1 MSQTIFSLSKST
13 TLTSEESNINK
24 IFVSEDKNKFINN
37 LYGESKIENNE
48 FIKPDHKLTWKYSKQ
63 NSYHFKQDIERVWLI
78 VKNFDLLSLINNMG
92 HYPCIST
99 KGRDTWKIGNEFKG
113 NLFGL
118 YPFIARV
125 EKVLNLP
132 EIKKI
137 KWLFNLNNKDYV
149 IIKFELFKVT
159 EDNSCVIFSKTKIDN
174 IEINKKAVEKFK
186 ENQPNALFKKVE
198 GLLEKE
204 PINLLQFE
212 SGIIS
217 AKMIDIWNIV
227 TDFNK
232 LTIIAP
238 NNYILPHVN
247 IGEIKQGE
255 MVSASIWGINNEIN
269 KIELSL
275 VQKEER
281 PGWNKWLFILL
292 ISSGDAKLLPKHTVV
307 FQLTK
312 INNYECQLALMSKFH
327 QSIDTNKFQD
337 ISKRKKYLLLSLK
350 NYFDNFYSPS
360 INN

>member
-1 MSQTIFSLSKST
+1 MSKTIYTLSKST
-13 TLTSEESNINK
+13 TLNSEESNLNK

-37 LYGESKIENNE
+37 IFGESKIENNE
-48 FIKPDHKLTWKYSKQ
+48 FIRPQHKLTWKYSTQ
-63 NSYHFKQDIERVWLI
+63 NSYHFKQDIGRVWLI
-78 VKNFDLLSLINNMG
+78 IKNFDLLSLINNMG

-99 KGRDTWKIGNEFKG
+99 KGRDTWKVGNEFKG
-113 NLFGL
+113 NLFGIF
-118 YPFIARV
+118 PFIARV
-125 EKVLNLP
+125 EKIINLP

-137 KWLFNLNNKDYV
+137 KWLFNLNNNNYV

-159 EDNSCVIFSKTKIDN
+159 ENNSCVLFSKTKIDN
-174 IEINKKAVEKFK
+174 SEINKKAIEKYK
-186 ENQPNALFKKVE
+186 ENQPNTLYKKIE
-198 GLLEKE
+198 ELLEKE
-204 PINLLQFE
+204 PINLFQFE

-247 IGEIKQGE
+247 IGNMKQGE
-255 MVSASIWGINNEIN
+255 QVPTSIWGFDNEVNEIVM
-269 KIELSL
+269 KLEQIEH
-275 VQKEER
+275 R

-292 ISSGDAKLLPKHTVV
+292 FSSADPKKLPKHTIV

-312 INNYECQLALMSKFH
+312 INNYECQLALMSKYH

-350 NYFDNFYSPS
+350 DYFDNFYSPS

>member
-1 MSQTIFSLSKST
+1 
-13 TLTSEESNINK
+13 LTSEESNINK

-48 FIKPDHKLTWKYSKQ
+48 FIEPDHKLTWKYSKQ
-63 NSYHFKQDIERVWLI
+63 NSYHFKQDIDRVWLM

>member
-48 FIKPDHKLTWKYSKQ
+48 FIEPDHKLTWKYSKQ
-63 NSYHFKQDIERVWLI
+63 NSYHFKQDIDRVWLI

-350 NYFDNFYSPS
+350 DYFDNFYSPS

>member
-13 TLTSEESNINK
+13 TLTSEEPNINK

-48 FIKPDHKLTWKYSKQ
+48 FIEPDHKLTWKYSKQ

>member
-1 MSQTIFSLSKST
+1 MSKTIFSLSKST

-37 LYGESKIENNE
+37 LYGEAKIENNE
-48 FIKPDHKLTWKYSKQ
+48 FISPDHKLTWKYSSQK
-63 NSYHFKQDIERVWLI
+63 SYHFIQDIERVWLI

-99 KGRDTWKIGNEFKG
+99 KGRDTWKVGNEFKG
-113 NLFGL
+113 NLFGIF
-118 YPFIARV
+118 PFIARV
-125 EKVLNLP
+125 EKISNLP
-132 EIKKI
+132 EIKKV
-137 KWLFNLNNKDYV
+137 KWLFNINNKDYI

-159 EDNSCVIFSKTKIDN
+159 EDNSCVLFSKTKIDN
-174 IEINKKAVEKFK
+174 NEIYKKVIEKYK
-186 ENQPNALFKKVE
+186 ENQLNSIFKKIDQ
-198 GLLEKE
+198 LLEKE

-212 SGIIS
+212 SGIIN

-247 IGEIKQGE
+247 IGDIKQGE
-255 MVSASIWGINNEIN
+255 KVPTSIWGINNEIFE
-269 KIELSL
+269 IEVSL
-275 VQKEER
+275 LQKEER
-281 PGWNKWLFILL
+281 PGWNKWSFILL
-292 ISSGDAKLLPKHTVV
+292 ISSGNPKKIPKHTIV

-312 INNYECQLALMSKFH
+312 INNYECQLALMSKYH
-327 QSIDTNKFQD
+327 QSLDTNKFQD
-337 ISKRKKYLLLSLK
+337 ISKQKKYLLLSLK
-350 NYFDNFYSPS
+350 DYFDNFYSPS

>member
-1 MSQTIFSLSKST
+1 MSKTNFSLSKST

-24 IFVSEDKNKFINN
+24 IFVSEDQNKFINN

-48 FIKPDHKLTWKYSKQ
+48 FIQPDHKLTWKYSIQ
-63 NSYHFKQDIERVWLI
+63 NPYHFKQDIERVWLI

-99 KGRDTWKIGNEFKG
+99 KGSDTWKVGNEFKG
-113 NLFGL
+113 NLFGIF
-118 YPFIARV
+118 PFIARV
-125 EKVLNLP
+125 EKIINLP

-137 KWLFNLNNKDYV
+137 KWLFILNNKDYV
-149 IIKFELFKVT
+149 IIKLELFKVT
-159 EDNSCVIFSKTKIDN
+159 EDNSCVLFSKTKIDN
-174 IEINKKAVEKFK
+174 SEINKKAIEKYK
-186 ENQPNALFKKVE
+186 ENQPNTIFKKIE
-198 GLLEKE
+198 ELLEKE

-212 SGIIS
+212 SGIIN

-238 NNYILPHVN
+238 NNYILPHAN
-247 IGEIKQGE
+247 IGNIKQGE
-255 MVSASIWGINNEIN
+255 KVSTSIWGINNEVHE
-269 KIELSL
+269 IEISL
-275 VQKEER
+275 IQKEER
-281 PGWNKWLFILL
+281 PGWNKWLFIIL
-292 ISSGDAKLLPKHTVV
+292 ISSGNSKKLPKHTVV

-312 INNYECQLALMSKFH
+312 INNYACQLALMSKFH

-337 ISKRKKYLLLSLK
+337 ISKQKKYLLLSLK
-350 NYFDNFYSPS
+350 DYFDNFYSPS

>member
-48 FIKPDHKLTWKYSKQ
+48 FIEPDHKLTWKYSKQ
-63 NSYHFKQDIERVWLI
+63 NSYHFKQDIDRVWLM

-350 NYFDNFYSPS
+350 DYFDNFYSPS

>member
-48 FIKPDHKLTWKYSKQ
+48 FIEPDHKLTWKYSKQ